1 MPIRTR
7 SGSKYKEWMLEK
19 IVQIPEDVLERNYEN
34 DDSNFSYFGASLWGM
49 VMRSFEMFKTYDALR
64 SFEMFKTYDALWLH
78 IKCICT
84 NFDLPSPYV
93 QSSTSPDPRIRLLDD
108 LGLTSD
114 LPLQQRPWIA
124 DLYMCNTDLLYDA
137 LPKLIN
143 WPKEIDDENIDDVWK
158 IFEVRDEMSDSDD
171 MSDSDIEYDEEEG
184 PFGECSI
191 CKKTCTEWE
200 LNLKDQILKNGQW
213 VGPHC
218 IGCDFELFCNGTSSR
233 FTPEWHARGFNVD
246 EPITIINGT

>member
-19 IVQIPEDVLERNYEN
+19 VTKRYEDDTIY
-34 DDSNFSYFGASLWGM
+34 DDNEFHTTLTGM
-49 VMRSFEMFKTYDALR
+49 VMRSFERFHTHDAC
-64 SFEMFKTYDALWLH
+64 WLN

-84 NFDLPSPYV
+84 NFDLPSPRV

-124 DLYMCNTDLLYDA
+124 DLYTCNTELLYNA
-137 LPKLIN
+137 LPKLTY
-143 WPKEIDDENIDDVWK
+143 WPEERNDEDIENEWEELEEIDEMEILEALSPRFSSVDGLPYCRNGCNDEQC
-158 IFEVRDEMSDSDD
+158 
-171 MSDSDIEYDEEEG
+171 
-184 PFGECSI
+184 ECEQCPI
-191 CKKTCTEWE
+191 CTQRVPGWILT
-200 LNLKDQILKNGQW
+200 LKDQTLKNGQW

-218 IGCDFELFCNGTSSR
+218 VSCDMEFFFNGTSSR
-233 FTPEWHARGFNVD
+233 FTPEWHARGFSVSS
-246 EPITIINGT
+246 PTTFINEDNI